1 MTTTLLGVIDKLLG
15 VIDYMKKITYNAI
28 RKGCDTMQAS
38 VGLPVMMLDR
48 QNHYGSKRNEKH
60 GNAKAIMEEAMG
72 ERACS
77 DLDLDRERTQ
87 DNKYYFFDDLGM
99 DSNERFY
106 GKSWADMY
114 ESMAD
119 SYRVVDKNGRERR
132 LRKDANIAF
141 AGIIK
146 PDDDF
151 MNSLSAEEQDRFL
164 MDSMSC
170 IHKIFEKRGM
180 TLNVCVVHNDERVS
194 HVHYYGYDPDYK
206 MSDKFNLSL
215 YRALNVTEYP
225 KLMKAKGGWDI
236 KEHTGYLEETK
247 DMSADQIEEY
257 KARKKSGR
265 KSGKSSKDYK
275 ADKDREKAEQE
286 LRQAEQEKQAVEAR
300 ISRLNDKRAK
310 FIEETNQQASEY
322 RKKVKQQAM
331 REAEEIKEQA
341 LREAQAIREQAYNSI
356 DEQTRRD
363 AENWRRHIA
372 ERNNTGIGSV
382 QDSRQSEHG
391 FSR

>member
-1 MTTTLLGVIDKLLG
+1 
-15 VIDYMKKITYNAI
+15 
-28 RKGCDTMQAS
+28 MQAS

-48 QNHYGSKRNEKH
+48 QNHYGSKRNKKH
-60 GNAKAIMEEAMG
+60 GNAKAIMEEAMA

-77 DLDLDRERTQ
+77 DLDLDKERTQ

-180 TLNVCVVHNDERVS
+180 TLNVCVVHNDERVP

-225 KLMKAKGGWDI
+225 KLMKVKGGWDI

-247 DMSADQIEEY
+247 DMSDDQLDEY
-257 KARKKSGR
+257 KAKRKAGR
-265 KSGKSSKDYK
+265 KSGMTSEEYK
-275 ADKDREKAEQE
+275 RLQEQKKAEQKAKALE
-286 LRQAEQEKQAVEAR
+286 DKIR
-300 ISRLNDKRAK
+300 RLNKQGEQ
-310 FIEETNQQASEY
+310 FIEETNRKARIIQEKAREQAE
-322 RKKVKQQAM
+322 QEAQA
-331 REAEEIKEQA
+331 IKEQA

-363 AENWRRHIA
+363 AEKWRRHVE
-372 ERNNTGIGSV
+372 ERRRNTDIGSV
-382 QDSRQSEHG
+382 YNGLDG
-391 FSR
+391 IDFSR

>member
-1 MTTTLLGVIDKLLG
+1 
-15 VIDYMKKITYNAI
+15 
-28 RKGCDTMQAS
+28 MQAS

-48 QNHYGSKRNEKH
+48 QNHYGSKRNKKH
-60 GNAKAIMEEAMG
+60 GNAKAIMEEAMA

-164 MDSMSC
+164 TDSMSC

-180 TLNVCVVHNDERVS
+180 TLNVCVVHNDERVP

-225 KLMKAKGGWDI
+225 RLMKAKGGWDI

-257 KARKKSGR
+257 KARKKAGR
-265 KSGKSSKDYK
+265 KYGMTSEEYK
-275 ADKDREKAEQE
+275 RLQEQKKAEQKAKAIE
-286 LRQAEQEKQAVEAR
+286 AKISRLQDKKDKFIEDTNKQAVIIR
-300 ISRLNDKRAK
+300 
-310 FIEETNQQASEY
+310 QQAREQA
-322 RKKVKQQAM
+322 KQ
-331 REAEEIKEQA
+331 EAEEIRQQA

-363 AENWRRHIA
+363 AENWRRHVE
-372 ERNNTGIGSV
+372 ERRRNTDIGSV
-382 QDSRQSEHG
+382 YNGLDG
-391 FSR
+391 IDFSR

>member
-1 MTTTLLGVIDKLLG
+1 MGELLGVIDFL
-15 VIDYMKKITYNAI
+15 KKTGYNTVK
-28 RKGCDTMQAS
+28 RKERDAMQAS

-60 GNAKAIMEEAMG
+60 GNAKAILEEAMA
-72 ERACS
+72 ERVCG

-87 DNKYYFFDDLGM
+87 DNKYYFFDDLGIGKK
-99 DSNERFY
+99 DRFY
-106 GKSWADMY
+106 GKSWSDMY

-119 SYRVVDKNGRERR
+119 SHRVVDKNGRERR

-151 MNSLSAEEQDRFL
+151 MNSLPADEQERFL
-164 MDSMSC
+164 EDSIFC
-170 IHKIFEKRGM
+170 IRKIFEKRGM
-180 TLNVCVVHNDERVS
+180 QLNVCVAHNDERVP

-206 MSDKFNLSL
+206 MSDKFNLSF

-225 KLMKAKGGWDI
+225 KLMKAKGNWNV
-236 KEHTGYLEETK
+236 KEHTGYLEDTEF
-247 DMSADQIEEY
+247 MYADQIEMY
-257 KARKKSGR
+257 KAMRKADRKADR

-275 ADKDREKAEQE
+275 ADKDREKAEQA

-300 ISRLNDKRAK
+300 ISLLNEKKAK
-310 FIEETNQQASEY
+310 FIEETNQQAVEY
-322 RKKVKQQAM
+322 RKNLKQQAL
-331 REAEEIKEQA
+331 REAEEIKQQA
-341 LREAQAIREQAYNSI
+341 LREAQAIREQAYSSI

-363 AENWRRHIA
+363 AENWRRHIK
-372 ERNNTGIGSV
+372 ERNNTAIGST
-382 QDSRQSEHG
+382 QDTRQSEYG

>member
-1 MTTTLLGVIDKLLG
+1 
-15 VIDYMKKITYNAI
+15 
-28 RKGCDTMQAS
+28 MQAS

-164 MDSMSC
+164 TDSMSC

-180 TLNVCVVHNDERVS
+180 TLNVCVVHNDERVP

-225 KLMKAKGGWDI
+225 KLMKACGWDV

-257 KARKKSGR
+257 KTRKKSGR

-275 ADKDREKAEQE
+275 ADKDRDKALQE
-286 LRQAEQEKQAVEAR
+286 VKQAEQERKALEAR
-300 ISRLNDKRAK
+300 ISRLNDKKAK
-310 FIEETNQQASEY
+310 FIEDTNKQAKIMREQA
-322 RKKVKQQAM
+322 KKQAM
-331 REAEEIKEQA
+331 QEAEEIRQQA

-356 DEQTRRD
+356 DEQTRQD
-363 AENWRRHIA
+363 AEKWRRHVE
-372 ERNNTGIGSV
+372 ERRRNTNIGSV
-382 QDSRQSEHG
+382 YNGLDG
-391 FSR
+391 IDFSR